1 MVCKTSSGLKVHVAD
16 FTMLAVTF
24 CFSVLPRS
32 LVRYLLEVK
41 IVSARNIPA
50 SDRQQF
56 VVGLARCE
64 NPVKFRTKTSSTR
77 DKAVWNQA
85 SKLQIGHGDFL
96 TFRVQDKDSEDP
108 MSFIAQAKLQFDL
121 MIPSGFEDELPLED
135 VSGNKVAGA
144 GLKVRVRVQGARNAG
159 QEA

>member
-56 VVGLARCE
+56 VLTRHWMLVIVASYFLVEFSLRGMPVLVRSAKVVGLARC
-64 NPVKFRTKTSSTR
+64 SL
-77 DKAVWNQA
+77 A
-85 SKLQIGHGDFL
+85 
-96 TFRVQDKDSEDP
+96 
-108 MSFIAQAKLQFDL
+108 AQA
-121 MIPSGFEDELPLED
+121 
-135 VSGNKVAGA
+135 
-144 GLKVRVRVQGARNAG
+144 
-159 QEA
+159 